1 MNAFYMY
8 DSTPLHL
15 SILYTYYL
23 SESQF
28 PYTRIYDEICEGW
41 ISVSIYDPI
50 HLATNPRQYSIF
62 RNPLCAHKWTLA
74 NFKKAEGE
82 EDSLEYLTD
91 YFYDLHEVNS
101 YLRHKRDQDLESRG
115 IVEEEEEGEEGESSS
130 SPASA
135 NDIRNDIRNEN
146 EANIVFV
153 DGTTCYRGGV
163 ERCNNNNSDGSSSD
177 SASSSSSS
185 SSSKKRESGISRGR
199 EPSILTNNYEE
210 REREERVELM
220 LDQVREECQGIKE
233 NTEAANIQW
242 EESVCNSDMQTVMN
256 LLDPDQG
263 QEEEEQEKEGVGE
276 VPEVNLLDPDQ
287 GQEEQEGE
295 HEQEEEVQ
303 EVIAADVE
311 VMESAASA
319 AAVVNAVTDSEKDK
333 RAEGA
338 EIEIE
343 AEMETDAA
351 ALGLAQRRGAK
362 RSSRGLVSSH
372 ITSYYPLLLCRCDH
386 IFLLIN
392 LIRSIPT
399 LSEHVMIAL
408 AACASIWLH

>member
-1 MNAFYMY
+1 MNAFPMF
-8 DSTPLHL
+8 DSTPLQL

-28 PYTRIYDEICEGW
+28 PNTRIYDEICEGW
-41 ISVSIYDPI
+41 ISVSSYDPI

-101 YLRHKRDQDLESRG
+101 YLRQKRDQELESRG
-115 IVEEEEEGEEGESSS
+115 IVDEEEGEEGESSS

-146 EANIVFV
+146 EANIIFV
-153 DGTTCYRGGV
+153 DGTTCHRGGV
-163 ERCNNNNSDGSSSD
+163 EHCNNNSDGSS

-185 SSSKKRESGISRGR
+185 SSSSIKRKSGISRGR

-210 REREERVELM
+210 REREERVEMM
-220 LDQVREECQGIKE
+220 LDQVREECQGIIE
-233 NTEAANIQW
+233 NTEATNIQW

-263 QEEEEQEKEGVGE
+263 QEE
-276 VPEVNLLDPDQ
+276 
-287 GQEEQEGE
+287 QEG
-295 HEQEEEVQ
+295 EEEVQ
-303 EVIAADVE
+303 EVIAAHVE

-319 AAVVNAVTDSEKDK
+319 DAVVNAVSDTERDRGAVD
-333 RAEGA
+333 A

-351 ALGLAQRRGAK
+351 ALALSQRRGAK

-372 ITSYYPLLLCRCDH
+372 IT
-386 IFLLIN
+386 
-392 LIRSIPT
+392 
-399 LSEHVMIAL
+399 
-408 AACASIWLH
+408 